1 MSDGHKLSYV
11 SNGDE
16 ALSIRV
22 YNVGREQCKPL
33 HQWGPGIRNFYLIHH
48 VVSGKGIYKAGKKSY
63 EISAGNTFLIYPNT
77 EITYI
82 ADQNDPWEYY
92 WVGFQGNDIRI
103 ILNQTDFSEENPVI
117 YTDLDDCFET
127 YLMNIY
133 NAKGN
138 SDSSKISMSG
148 YLMLVLSLLV
158 EKSSHSR
165 QRHHASTMYLQKA
178 TEYIEYNYTQE
189 LTVQGVA
196 DYIGISR
203 SQLYRVFMEHYR
215 KAPEQYIL
223 EFRIRQACQLLMNS
237 HLSIGSVGYS
247 VGFNDNLY
255 FSKAFKKIKGL
266 SPREYRRGTAFIHQK
281 LISFQE

>member
-1 MSDGHKLSYV
+1 MSEGQKLSYI

-22 YNVGREQCKPL
+22 YNVGREQCKAL

-48 VVSGKGIYKAGKKSY
+48 VVSGKGIYKVGKRSF
-63 EISAGNTFLIYPNT
+63 EISTGNTFLIYPNT

-92 WVGFQGNDIRI
+92 WVGFQGNDARI
-103 ILNQTDFSEENPVI
+103 IINQTDFTEENPVI
-117 YTDLDDCFET
+117 YTELNNSFET

-138 SDSSKISMSG
+138 STSSKIIMSG
-148 YLMLVLSLLV
+148 YLMLALSLLV
-158 EKSSHSR
+158 QNSSHTK
-165 QRHHASTMYLQKA
+165 QHYHSTNTYLHKA
-178 TEYIEYNYTQE
+178 TEYIEFNYAQE
-189 LTVQGVA
+189 LTVQGIA

-203 SQLYRVFMEHYR
+203 SQLYRVFMEHY
-215 KAPEQYIL
+215 KLSPEQFIL
-223 EFRIRQACQLLMNS
+223 EFRIKHACQLLKDSN
-237 HLSIGSVGYS
+237 LSIGSVGYS

-255 FSKAFKKIKGL
+255 FSKAFKKIKGI
-266 SPREYRRGTAFIHQK
+266 SPREYRNRITK
-281 LISFQE
+281 K

>member
-1 MSDGHKLSYV
+1 MSEEQKLSYI

-48 VVSGKGIYKAGKKSY
+48 VVSGKGIYKVGKRSF
-63 EISAGNTFLIYPNT
+63 EINAGNTFLIYPNT

-92 WVGFQGNDIRI
+92 WVGFQGNDARI
-103 ILNQTDFSEENPVI
+103 IINQTDFTEENPVI
-117 YTDLDDCFET
+117 YADIDNNFEA

-133 NAKGN
+133 NSKGN
-138 SDSSKISMSG
+138 GDSAKINMLG
-148 YLMLVLSLLV
+148 YLMLALSLLV
-158 EKSSHSR
+158 EKASHTK
-165 QRHHASTMYLQKA
+165 RHYNSTTTYLQKA

-189 LTVQGVA
+189 LTVQGIA

-203 SQLYRVFMEHYR
+203 SQLFRVFKEHYN
-215 KAPEQYIL
+215 KSPEQFIL
-223 EFRIRQACQLLMNS
+223 EFRIRQACQLLKTS
-237 HLSIGSVGYS
+237 QLSIGSVAYS

-255 FSKAFKKIKGL
+255 FSKAFKKIKGM
-266 SPREYRRGTAFIHQK
+266 SPRDYMHRIAEKSI
-281 LISFQE
+281 

>member
-1 MSDGHKLSYV
+1 MNEGQKLSYI

-22 YNVGREQCKPL
+22 YNVGQEQCKAM

-48 VVSGKGIYKAGKKSY
+48 VVSGKGIYKAGKRSF
-63 EISAGNTFLIYPNT
+63 EITAGNTFLIYPNT

-92 WVGFQGNDIRI
+92 WVGFQGNDARI
-103 ILNQTDFSEENPVI
+103 IINQTDFTEENPVI
-117 YTDLDDCFET
+117 YTDIDNNFEA

-133 NAKGN
+133 HSKGN
-138 SDSSKISMSG
+138 SDSAKINMLG
-148 YLMLVLSLLV
+148 YLMLALSLLV
-158 EKSSHSR
+158 EKASHTKRQYNSS
-165 QRHHASTMYLQKA
+165 TTYLQKA

-189 LTVQGVA
+189 LTVQGIA

-203 SQLYRVFMEHYR
+203 SQLFRVFKEHYN
-215 KAPEQYIL
+215 KSPEQFIL
-223 EFRIRQACQLLMNS
+223 EFRIRQACQLLKTSN
-237 HLSIGSVGYS
+237 LSIGSVGYS

-255 FSKAFKKIKGL
+255 FSKAFKKIKGI
-266 SPREYRRGTAFIHQK
+266 SPREYLHRIAEK
-281 LISFQE
+281 